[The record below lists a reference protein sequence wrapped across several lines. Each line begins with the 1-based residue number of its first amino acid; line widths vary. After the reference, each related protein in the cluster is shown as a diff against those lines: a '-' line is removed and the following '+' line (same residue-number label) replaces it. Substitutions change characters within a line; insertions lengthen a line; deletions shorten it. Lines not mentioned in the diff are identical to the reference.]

1 MQRLYRSG
9 PFWFI
14 ISCIAFASMWVLIRY
29 AARHLHSF
37 EIVFFRNV
45 LGLIFLLPMM
55 LGTPGLIRR
64 EKLRLHLGRATSG
77 FLATMGTF
85 YAVANAPLAD
95 VLAINYTAPLFG
107 TLGAVLV
114 LGERIRARR
123 VAALAVGFLGM
134 LLVLRPGAVPI
145 TPGIIAAIIS
155 AVTTGYSIV
164 AMRSLVG
171 VDDARAVAA
180 WTFILT
186 TLPSLVVA
194 LFVWKAPPPAVWPLL
209 GAIGAA
215 AAIGQL
221 TLSRAFSLSEA
232 SAVLPLD
239 FVRFGLV
246 TAAGITLFDEQYDAL
261 TLAGGALI
269 LGSTIYLAVREA
281 QLRRQDG
288 RRQGEHGQGEHGQG
302 EHGQGG
308 RG

>member
-1 MQRLYRSG
+1 VQRLKSSG

-14 ISCIAFASMWVLIRY
+14 LSCFAFASMWVMIRF

-37 EIVFFRNV
+37 EIVFFRNFI
-45 LGLIFLLPMM
+45 GLLFLVPMM

-64 EKLRLHLGRATSG
+64 DRMKVHLGRATSG
-77 FLATMGTF
+77 FIATMGTF
-85 YAVANAPLAD
+85 YAVANAPLATT
-95 VLAINYTAPLFG
+95 LAINYTAPLFG

-123 VAALAVGFLGM
+123 IAALAVGFVGM
-134 LLVLRPGAVPI
+134 LLVLRPGQLPLTA
-145 TPGIIAAIIS
+145 GIVAGIVS
-155 AVTTGYSIV
+155 AVSTGYSIV

-186 TLPSLVVA
+186 TIPSLGVA
-194 LFVWKAPPPAVWPLL
+194 LFVWAAPPPAVWPLL
-209 GAIGAA
+209 VGIGAA

-221 TLSRAFSLSEA
+221 TLTRAFSLAEA

-239 FVRFGLV
+239 FVRFGLI
-246 TAAGITLFDEQYDAL
+246 TAAGILLFGETYDAL

-269 LGSTIYLAVREA
+269 LSSTIYLAWREA
-281 QLRRQDG
+281 QLKKAG
-288 RRQGEHGQGEHGQG
+288 
-302 EHGQGG
+302 
-308 RG
+308 

>member
-1 MQRLYRSG
+1 MVRRLLRSG

-14 ISCIAFASMWVLIRY
+14 LSCFAFASMWVTIRY

-37 EIVFFRNV
+37 EITFFRN
-45 LGLIFLLPMM
+45 LIGLIVLMPMM
-55 LGTPGLIRR
+55 IGNPGLIRLCR
-64 EKLRLHLGRATSG
+64 LRLHLARATSG
-77 FLATMGTF
+77 FIATMCTF

-95 VLAINYTAPLFG
+95 ALAINYTAPLFG
-107 TLGAVLV
+107 TLGAVLM

-123 VAALAVGFLGM
+123 MVALAVGFAGM
-134 LLVLRPGAVPI
+134 LLVLRPGEVPF

-155 AVTTGYSIV
+155 AVATGYSIV

-171 VDDARAVAA
+171 VDDPRAVAA

-194 LFVWKAPPPAVWPLL
+194 AFVWKTPTMAVWPLL
-209 GAIGAA
+209 AAIGAA
-215 AAIGQL
+215 AAIGQ
-221 TLSRAFSLSEA
+221 FSLTQAFAYSEA

-246 TAAGITLFDEQYDAL
+246 TAAGILLFDERYDLL

-269 LGSTIYLAVREA
+269 LGSTIYLAWREA
-281 QLRRQDG
+281 QLK
-288 RRQGEHGQGEHGQG
+288 RQG
-302 EHGQGG
+302 
-308 RG
+308 RPD

>member
-1 MQRLYRSG
+1 
-9 PFWFI
+9 
-14 ISCIAFASMWVLIRY
+14 MWVMIRY
-29 AARHLHSF
+29 AAAYLHSF
-37 EIVFFRNV
+37 ELVFFRNFI
-45 LGLIFLLPMM
+45 GLILLMPML

-64 EKLRLHLGRATSG
+64 DRLRVHLGRATSG
-77 FLATMGTF
+77 FIATMGTF

-123 VAALAVGFLGM
+123 MVALALGFAGM
-134 LLVLRPGAVPI
+134 LLVLRPGSVPI
-145 TPGIIAAIIS
+145 SAGIVAAIVS
-155 AVTTGYSIV
+155 AVATGYSIV

-186 TLPSLVVA
+186 CLPSLLVA
-194 LFVWKAPPPAVWPLL
+194 LFVWAAPPPAVWGLL
-209 GAIGAA
+209 AGIGAA

-221 TLSRAFSLSEA
+221 TLTRAFALSEA

-246 TAAGITLFDEQYDAL
+246 TAAGVLLFDERYDAF

-269 LGSTIYLAVREA
+269 LASTIYLAWREA
-281 QLRRQDG
+281 QVKREG
-288 RRQGEHGQGEHGQG
+288 
-302 EHGQGG
+302 
-308 RG
+308 

>member
-1 MQRLYRSG
+1 VQRLKHSG

-14 ISCIAFASMWVLIRY
+14 LSCCAFASMWVMIRL

-37 EIVFFRNV
+37 EIVFFRNF
-45 LGLIFLLPMM
+45 LGLLFLLPMM

-64 EKLRLHLGRATSG
+64 DRMKVHLGRATSG
-77 FLATMGTF
+77 FIATMGTF
-85 YAVANAPLAD
+85 YAVANAPLATT
-95 VLAINYTAPLFG
+95 LAINYTAPLFG

-123 VAALAVGFLGM
+123 IAALAVGFVGM
-134 LLVLRPGAVPI
+134 LLVLRPGQLPLTA
-145 TPGIIAAIIS
+145 GIVAGIVS
-155 AVTTGYSIV
+155 AVSTGYSIV

-186 TLPSLVVA
+186 TIPSLAVA
-194 LFVWKAPPPAVWPLL
+194 MFVWQTPPLAVWPLL
-209 GAIGAA
+209 AGIGAA

-221 TLSRAFSLSEA
+221 TLTRAFSLAEA

-239 FVRFGLV
+239 FVRFGLI
-246 TAAGITLFDEQYDAL
+246 TAAGILLFGETYDAL

-269 LGSTIYLAVREA
+269 LSSTIYLAWREA
-281 QLRRQDG
+281 QLKKAG
-288 RRQGEHGQGEHGQG
+288 
-302 EHGQGG
+302 
-308 RG
+308 

>member
-1 MQRLYRSG
+1 MVRRLTRSG

-14 ISCIAFASMWVLIRY
+14 ISCCAFASMWVMIRY

-37 EIVFFRNV
+37 EITFFRNLIGLLV
-45 LGLIFLLPMM
+45 LMPMM
-55 LGTPGLIRR
+55 VGNPGLIKFSR
-64 EKLRLHLGRATSG
+64 LRLHLARATSG
-77 FLATMGTF
+77 FIATMGTF

-95 VLAINYTAPLFG
+95 ALAINYTAPLFG
-107 TLGAVLV
+107 TLGAVLM

-123 VAALAVGFLGM
+123 IAALAVGFAGM
-134 LLVLRPGAVPI
+134 LLVLRPGAVPL
-145 TPGIIAAIIS
+145 TPGIIAAIVS

-171 VDDARAVAA
+171 VDDPRAVAA

-186 TLPSLVVA
+186 TLPSLAVA
-194 LFVWKAPPPAVWPLL
+194 AFVWQTPPVAVWPLL
-209 GAIGAA
+209 AGIGVA
-215 AAIGQL
+215 AAIGQFSL
-221 TLSRAFSLSEA
+221 TQAFSFSEA

-246 TAAGITLFDEQYDAL
+246 TAAGVLLFDEHYDAM

-281 QLRRQDG
+281 QLK
-288 RRQGEHGQGEHGQG
+288 RQGAPD
-302 EHGQGG
+302 
-308 RG
+308 

>member
-1 MQRLYRSG
+1 
-9 PFWFI
+9 
-14 ISCIAFASMWVLIRY
+14 MWVLIRY

-37 EIVFFRNV
+37 EIVFFRNFIGLLFLMPMI
-45 LGLIFLLPMM
+45 LGN
-55 LGTPGLIRR
+55 PGLIRR
-64 EKLRLHLGRATSG
+64 EKMRVHLGRATSG
-77 FLATMGTF
+77 FIATMGTF

-107 TLGAVLV
+107 TLGAVLM
-114 LGERIRARR
+114 LGERIRMRR
-123 VAALAVGFLGM
+123 IVALAVGFAGM
-134 LLVLRPGAVPI
+134 LLVLRPGTVPL
-145 TPGIIAAIIS
+145 TPGIVAAIVS

-186 TLPSLVVA
+186 TIPSLMVA
-194 LFVWKAPPPAVWPLL
+194 LFVWQAPPLAVWPLL
-209 GAIGAA
+209 VAIGAA

-221 TLSRAFSLSEA
+221 TLTRAFSLSEA

-246 TAAGITLFDEQYDAL
+246 TSAGIGLFEERYDAL

-269 LGSTIYLAVREA
+269 LSSTIYLAVREA
-281 QLRRQDG
+281 QLKRR
-288 RRQGEHGQGEHGQG
+288 GQSPG
-302 EHGQGG
+302 
-308 RG
+308 

>member
-1 MQRLYRSG
+1 MQRLKSSG

-14 ISCIAFASMWVLIRY
+14 LSCFAFASMWVMIRF

-37 EIVFFRNV
+37 EIVFFRNFI
-45 LGLIFLLPMM
+45 GLLFLVPMM

-64 EKLRLHLGRATSG
+64 DRMKVHLGRATSG
-77 FLATMGTF
+77 FIATMGTF
-85 YAVANAPLAD
+85 YAVANAPLATT
-95 VLAINYTAPLFG
+95 LAINYTAPLFG

-123 VAALAVGFLGM
+123 IAALAVGFVGM
-134 LLVLRPGAVPI
+134 LLVLRPGQLPLTA
-145 TPGIIAAIIS
+145 GIVAGIVS
-155 AVTTGYSIV
+155 AVSTGYSIV

-186 TLPSLVVA
+186 TIPSLAVA
-194 LFVWKAPPPAVWPLL
+194 LFVWQTPPLVVWSLL
-209 GAIGAA
+209 AGIGAA

-221 TLSRAFSLSEA
+221 TLTRAFSLAEA

-239 FVRFGLV
+239 FVRFGLI
-246 TAAGITLFDEQYDAL
+246 TAAGILLFGETYDAL

-269 LGSTIYLAVREA
+269 LSSTIYLAWREA
-281 QLRRQDG
+281 QLKKAG
-288 RRQGEHGQGEHGQG
+288 
-302 EHGQGG
+302 
-308 RG
+308 

>member
-1 MQRLYRSG
+1 VQRLARSG

-14 ISCIAFASMWVLIRY
+14 VSCVAFASMWVLIRY

-37 EIVFFRNV
+37 EIVFFRNF
-45 LGLIFLLPMM
+45 LGLLFLLPMM
-55 LGTPGLIRR
+55 LGNPGLIRR
-64 EKLRLHLGRATSG
+64 EKMRVHLGRATSG
-77 FLATMGTF
+77 FIATMGTF

-107 TLGAVLV
+107 TLGAVLM

-123 VAALAVGFLGM
+123 IAALSVGFVGM
-134 LLVLRPGAVPI
+134 LLVLRPGAVPL
-145 TPGIIAAIIS
+145 TGGIVAAIVS

-186 TLPSLVVA
+186 TIPSLFVA
-194 LFVWKAPPPAVWPLL
+194 LFVWRAPPLAVWPLL
-209 GAIGAA
+209 AAIGAA

-221 TLSRAFSLSEA
+221 TLTRAFSLSEA

-246 TAAGITLFDEQYDAL
+246 TAAGIGLFGETYDAM

-281 QLRRQDG
+281 QLKRRS
-288 RRQGEHGQGEHGQG
+288 
-302 EHGQGG
+302 
-308 RG
+308 

>member
-1 MQRLYRSG
+1 MQRLARSG

-14 ISCIAFASMWVLIRY
+14 VSCVAFASMWVMIRY

-37 EIVFFRNV
+37 EIVFFRNF

-55 LGTPGLIRR
+55 LGNPGLMRR
-64 EKLRLHLGRATSG
+64 DRIRLHLGRATSG
-77 FLATMGTF
+77 FVATMGTF

-107 TLGAVLV
+107 TLGAVV
-114 LGERIRARR
+114 MLGERIRARR
-123 VAALAVGFLGM
+123 IAALGVGFLGM
-134 LLVLRPGAVPI
+134 LLVLRPGAVPL
-145 TPGIIAAIIS
+145 TPGIMAAIIAAI
-155 AVTTGYSIV
+155 TTGYSIV

-186 TLPSLVVA
+186 TIPSLFVA
-194 LFVWKAPPPAVWPLL
+194 LFVWTMPPVAVWPLL
-209 GAIGAA
+209 AAIGAA

-221 TLSRAFSLSEA
+221 TLTRAFSLSEA

-246 TAAGITLFDEQYDAL
+246 TAAGIGLFEETYDAM

-281 QLRRQDG
+281 QLRRQG
-288 RRQGEHGQGEHGQG
+288 GQAG
-302 EHGQGG
+302 
-308 RG
+308 

>member
-1 MQRLYRSG
+1 MGVQRFARSG

-14 ISCIAFASMWVLIRY
+14 VACFAFAAMWVMIRY
-29 AARHLHSF
+29 AARSLHSF
-37 EIVFFRNV
+37 EIVFFRNSI
-45 LGLIFLLPMM
+45 GLIFLLPM
-55 LGTPGLIRR
+55 LLRTPGLIRR
-64 EKLRLHLGRATSG
+64 DKLTTHLGRATSG
-77 FLATMGTF
+77 FIATMGTF

-107 TLGAVLV
+107 TIGAVLM

-123 VAALAVGFLGM
+123 IVALGIGFVGM
-134 LLVLRPGAVPI
+134 LLVLRPGAVPLSA
-145 TPGIIAAIIS
+145 GILAAIIS
-155 AVTTGYSIV
+155 AVSTGYSIV

-186 TLPSLVVA
+186 ALPSLAVA
-194 LFVWKAPPPAVWPLL
+194 LFVWQAPPAAVWPLL
-209 GAIGAA
+209 IGIGAA

-221 TLSRAFSLSEA
+221 SLTRAFSLSEA

-239 FVRFGLV
+239 FVRFGLI
-246 TAAGITLFDEQYDAL
+246 TAAGVLLFDERYDAI

-281 QLRRQDG
+281 QLRN
-288 RRQGEHGQGEHGQG
+288 QG
-302 EHGQGG
+302 
-308 RG
+308 

>member
-1 MQRLYRSG
+1 VQRLSRSG

-14 ISCIAFASMWVLIRY
+14 LSCFAFASMWVMIRY
-29 AARHLHSF
+29 AARALHSF
-37 EIVFFRNV
+37 EIVFFRN
-45 LGLIFLLPMM
+45 LIGLCFLMPMI
-55 LGTPGLIRR
+55 LRTPGLIQRAR
-64 EKLRLHLGRATSG
+64 LPLHLARATSG
-77 FLATMGTF
+77 FIATIGTF

-95 VLAINYTAPLFG
+95 ALAINYTAPLFG

-123 VAALAVGFLGM
+123 IAALAVGFVGM

-155 AVTTGYSIV
+155 AITTGYSIV

-171 VDDARAVAA
+171 VDDPRAVAA

-186 TLPSLVVA
+186 TVPSLIVA
-194 LFVWKAPPPAVWPLL
+194 LFVWQMPPVTVWPLL
-209 GAIGAA
+209 VGIGAA

-221 TLSRAFSLSEA
+221 SLTQAFSLSEA

-246 TAAGITLFDEQYDAL
+246 TAAGVLLFDERYDAM

-269 LGSTIYLAVREA
+269 LGSTVYLAWREA
-281 QLRRQDG
+281 QLKKLG
-288 RRQGEHGQGEHGQG
+288 
-302 EHGQGG
+302 
-308 RG
+308 

>member
-1 MQRLYRSG
+1 MQRLKSSG

-14 ISCIAFASMWVLIRY
+14 LSCFAFASMWVMIRF

-37 EIVFFRNV
+37 EIVFFRNFI
-45 LGLIFLLPMM
+45 GLLFLVPMM

-64 EKLRLHLGRATSG
+64 DRMKVHLGRATSG
-77 FLATMGTF
+77 FIATMGTF
-85 YAVANAPLAD
+85 YAVANAPLATT
-95 VLAINYTAPLFG
+95 LAINYTAPLFG

-123 VAALAVGFLGM
+123 IAALAVGFVGM
-134 LLVLRPGAVPI
+134 LLPLTA
-145 TPGIIAAIIS
+145 GIVAGIVS
-155 AVTTGYSIV
+155 AVSTGYSIV

-186 TLPSLVVA
+186 TIPSLAVA
-194 LFVWKAPPPAVWPLL
+194 LFVWQTPPLVVWPLL
-209 GAIGAA
+209 AGIGAA

-221 TLSRAFSLSEA
+221 TLTRAFSLAEA

-239 FVRFGLV
+239 FVRFGLI
-246 TAAGITLFDEQYDAL
+246 TAAGILLFGETYDAL

-269 LGSTIYLAVREA
+269 LSSTIYLAWREA
-281 QLRRQDG
+281 QLKKAG
-288 RRQGEHGQGEHGQG
+288 
-302 EHGQGG
+302 
-308 RG
+308 

>member
-1 MQRLYRSG
+1 
-9 PFWFI
+9 
-14 ISCIAFASMWVLIRY
+14 MWVMIRY

-37 EIVFFRNV
+37 EIVFFRNF

-55 LGTPGLIRR
+55 LGNPGLMRR
-64 EKLRLHLGRATSG
+64 DRIRLHLGRATSG
-77 FLATMGTF
+77 FVATMGTF

-107 TLGAVLV
+107 TLGAVV
-114 LGERIRARR
+114 MLGERIRARR
-123 VAALAVGFLGM
+123 IAALGVGFLGM
-134 LLVLRPGAVPI
+134 LLVLRPGAVPL
-145 TPGIIAAIIS
+145 TPGIMAAIIAAI
-155 AVTTGYSIV
+155 TTGYSIV

-186 TLPSLVVA
+186 TIPSLFVA
-194 LFVWKAPPPAVWPLL
+194 LFVWTMPPVAVWPLL
-209 GAIGAA
+209 AAIGAA

-221 TLSRAFSLSEA
+221 TLTRAFSLSEA

-246 TAAGITLFDEQYDAL
+246 TAAGIGLFEETYDAM

-281 QLRRQDG
+281 QLRRQG
-288 RRQGEHGQGEHGQG
+288 GQAG
-302 EHGQGG
+302 
-308 RG
+308 